1 MQTKFLGGNVKMKLK
16 RIIAGLLAM
25 VMLLTATLPT
35 SNVKAASGTASL
47 DSLGKLGTVNVGS
60 KSESGIWL
68 QTLVNEKPVFCMDL
82 GLACHTGYTY
92 ISKTK
97 TISSDSSNKKDALEA
112 KIGYWYAISK
122 NKSNKAW
129 VYAQFV
135 FLGKASEIGYEQGKR
150 SYKQTEKN
158 DLQEFEYMT
167 DEVFE
172 GIKVTSNDGECGW
185 IEHNLITNYRI
196 DANYLLNKID
206 KKKLEELYKEVIPLA
221 EVCSVVNESVSVRA
235 NTIYNYLE
243 VLDISPQT
251 GSITNVRKVSGKE
264 IGDSFHLFYGGD
276 ILFTR
281 INPRIN
287 RVAIAPPVKPFGIMS
302 KEIYRILYK
311 KNKYI
316 SEENRYV
323 ICAILQNE
331 WVIKQIIRLSTG
343 SSSSRARVQV
353 EDLLNDVYIPVL
365 DEKVQKEISD
375 STYSVSKKLWNLSQ
389 KILKSY
395 VKNQK
400 ILGGDV
406 DKDQLRGI

>member
-1 MQTKFLGGNVKMKLK
+1 MKLK

-135 FLGKASEIGYEQGKR
+135 FLGKASEIGYEQGKK

-206 KKKLEELYKEVIPLA
+206 Y
-221 EVCSVVNESVSVRA
+221 SMH
-235 NTIYNYLE
+235 
-243 VLDISPQT
+243 Q
-251 GSITNVRKVSGKE
+251 
-264 IGDSFHLFYGGD
+264 
-276 ILFTR
+276 
-281 INPRIN
+281 
-287 RVAIAPPVKPFGIMS
+287 
-302 KEIYRILYK
+302 
-311 KNKYI
+311 YI
-316 SEENRYV
+316 F
-323 ICAILQNE
+323 QF
-331 WVIKQIIRLSTG
+331 
-343 SSSSRARVQV
+343 
-353 EDLLNDVYIPVL
+353 
-365 DEKVQKEISD
+365 
-375 STYSVSKKLWNLSQ
+375 
-389 KILKSY
+389 
-395 VKNQK
+395 
-400 ILGGDV
+400 
-406 DKDQLRGI
+406 

>member
-1 MQTKFLGGNVKMKLK
+1 MKVK

-112 KIGYWYAISK
+112 KIGYWYAIGK

>member
-1 MQTKFLGGNVKMKLK
+1 MKLK

-35 SNVKAASGTASL
+35 SSVKAASGTASL

>member
-1 MQTKFLGGNVKMKLK
+1 MKLK

-353 EDLLNDVYIPVL
+353 EDLLNDAYIPVL